1 MNAAVRAVVRMG
13 SYVGA
18 KVYFIHEVSHVLSLH
33 RRALSETDQD
43 LLARAMLGIVHGRN
57 VLFRKGV
64 WPHFAA
70 LR

>member
-33 RRALSETDQD
+33 RRALNETDQD
-43 LLARAMLGIVHGRN
+43 LLARAMLGIVPGRN